1 MMSASEFEITDSAHK
16 EPQKRRAKQEEPNA
30 RAKYNFKDG
39 LLALGK
45 NEGKAQGWRPTV
57 KGGAHSYAGPQR
69 KSPVKMEAERTGA
82 CSPEYNIYSDSD
94 VMASEDGSPQK
105 EGGSAERSR
114 DGSSKIPSST
124 INSSSAAI
132 YGNPAEAKP
141 RQNISENRL
150 AQNGGNIVHQKPTLK
165 KRVPGMIN
173 DLHPGGS
180 AADEEEEENKIKM
193 RKALEA
199 KQPPLVQLTP

>member
-1 MMSASEFEITDSAHK
+1 MSRSPEGAFASTQGRGTKAKLPPADGYHGKPFDPKKLVCELDQKLKRLQMMSASEFEITDSAHK

-45 NEGKAQGWRPTV
+45 NEGKAQGWRPAV

-105 EGGSAERSR
+105 EGGSA
-114 DGSSKIPSST
+114 
-124 INSSSAAI
+124 
-132 YGNPAEAKP
+132 
-141 RQNISENRL
+141 
-150 AQNGGNIVHQKPTLK
+150 
-165 KRVPGMIN
+165 
-173 DLHPGGS
+173 
-180 AADEEEEENKIKM
+180 
-193 RKALEA
+193 
-199 KQPPLVQLTP
+199 